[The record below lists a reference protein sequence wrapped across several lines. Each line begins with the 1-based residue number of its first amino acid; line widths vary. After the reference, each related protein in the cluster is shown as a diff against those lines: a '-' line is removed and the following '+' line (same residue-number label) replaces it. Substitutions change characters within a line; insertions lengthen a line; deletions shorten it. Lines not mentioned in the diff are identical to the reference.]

1 MKFQKKEII
10 TFVLQQ
16 FIDSVLKIDKKN
28 YRQAYLER
36 CKYKMKKRELV
47 NFIDDD
53 LSSDDSDKSDV

>member
-28 YRQAYLER
+28 YRQTYLER